1 MMWMSLTI
9 LLVLLSLAGL
19 ILLLVGDFSLDG
31 LGKKIIKILG
41 WQFGAGLNVSLA
53 KSGLSTKW
61 TPHKLVGLVA
71 FVILF
76 ELVLVLWVILADLQI
91 LYLYILFIFIFIT
104 LLWPKAY
111 IKRYI
116 SKRRTE
122 LSEIFPFFLDVLS
135 VSLSS
140 GQNFTMSL
148 QYAFNSL
155 PNGVLKDELGFT
167 IREMQAG
174 KPKLEA
180 IDDMAQRSDLN
191 VVKQW
196 VNNIKQADQ
205 LGLQLASAFRAQ
217 ASYIRKQRYL
227 MAEKLAFEA
236 PVKMLFPLVFF
247 IFPCTF
253 IVLLFPVFMQILE
266 SW

>member
-1 MMWMSLTI
+1 MWMSLTI
-9 LLVLLSLAGL
+9 LMGLLCLAALFVVLIGDMSLSGIGSKVLKL
-19 ILLLVGDFSLDG
+19 
-31 LGKKIIKILG
+31 LG
-41 WQFGAGLNVSLA
+41 WQFGAGLNISLDR
-53 KSGLSTKW
+53 SGLSSKW
-61 TPHKLVGLVA
+61 SPEKLVGIVTV
-71 FVILF
+71 VIML
-76 ELVLVLWVILADLQI
+76 ELLLALWVLLSGLSLIFLYSIAILV
-91 LYLYILFIFIFIT
+91 FVT

-116 SKRRTE
+116 SRRRTE
-122 LSEIFPFFLDVLS
+122 LAEIFPFFLDVLS

-148 QYAFNSL
+148 QYALNSI
-155 PNGVLKDELGFT
+155 PNGVLKDELNFT

-174 KPKLEA
+174 KARIDALE
-180 IDDMAQRSDLN
+180 DMAERSDLP
-191 VVKQW
+191 VVRQW

-205 LGLQLASAFRAQ
+205 LGLQLASAFRSQ
-217 ASYIRKQRYL
+217 ATYIRKQRYL

-253 IVLLFPVFMQILE
+253 IVLLFPVFMQIAE